1 MSKVTSKLQVTLP
14 KTLAE
19 RYGIRPGDDIRFEEA
34 GEIMRVV
41 PASAGAPREGLDVEE
56 RLRLF
61 DAATERQQKRDG
73 RRRADRASTRGW
85 TREELSERGHA
96 DTD

>member
-14 KTLAE
+14 KVLAE

-34 GEIMRVV
+34 GEIMRIV
-41 PASAGAPREGLDVEE
+41 PAGAGAPREGLDVEM

-61 DAATERQQKRDG
+61 DAATERQRKREEG
-73 RRRADRASTRGW
+73 RDAGRATARGW
-85 TREELSERGHA
+85 SREELYDRGC
-96 DTD
+96 TDVD